1 MIRVLAGLEF
11 GGASLTEL
19 DDLEPG
25 RGGIGQAVWSPAQL
39 LRDLELRLGLGAALE
54 SEALRIARWGARIAE
69 LAPLGRFYS
78 KSFEV
83 DALETAR
90 SVLRLRDSLVEAGW
104 NGQAISAGG
113 ARLQAIVELENLGKP
128 SLPFGYVDRLAGV
141 ERALSDWRTQ
151 FYSELVLAES
161 AELWSTRW
169 RTIFRA
175 LERTGTRL
183 TLRDLNFHGAR
194 ADSDLGKVQA
204 ALRAGNSMAPVEL
217 RGDGSFVLLTAE
229 TSWEAG
235 CSTAAIL
242 DNLPATQTVVIRESD
257 VSAFDNALSIH
268 GARSQG
274 WRSVSPWRAALQI
287 MPLALELAFEPKD
300 PQRVLELLTLPVG
313 PFLGFAGRRL
323 AEALTQSPGIG
334 GPAWEEAK
342 SRLVKGADKYAQ
354 SDAIREDPTD
364 ESERSKQLLA
374 RIEGW
379 LEQPG
384 DDAVS
389 GAPRVALLAVIER
402 VRSWIISRI
411 PASPED
417 TMLLTAARHAGALR
431 AALESDP
438 RPILNLVEVRR
449 LAESVLESGAALPLI
464 KESAGRVAHVDRA
477 GNLRVA
483 RSNVVWWS
491 FVAGG
496 AVSLGARWRQHEV
509 AALMQVGI
517 VFPDA
522 KKRLA
527 ERAVSWRQGL
537 LAATERAIL
546 VAPRKCAGETTPIHP
561 LWDEL
566 VACTRAD
573 EAALERIT
581 LDASALRSLAD
592 GETLLPRPSLRA
604 LAPVALPGGHGE
616 WRVPAETVTPIDH
629 FSPASLNSLLGCP
642 LQWGLQYRAGISAGG
657 HALPPLFMLNG
668 TLGHRLVELL
678 YPLGAFD
685 KPLAELRER
694 AEAELD
700 QLFQRE
706 GAILLRAG
714 MVFERSQLRRQLVT
728 SMLELSNALNG
739 AGLRIVAVEKPIEV
753 TWRDCKLV
761 GRLDLL
767 VATADNV
774 LAIVDVKWGWSSYR
788 DLLKSGHALQL
799 AVYAAAHAA
808 ERGDRTMPEAAYF
821 SLKQQKLF
829 GLPAEVLPN
838 AEEVTGPSL
847 QLTWE
852 RIELSVDKAEQLVE
866 SGRFPVTGVRQSLP
880 LLTSLGVPE
889 SSHGNHF
896 GLPAQESCKHCGF
909 DAICG
914 RRWEAVP

>member
-1 MIRVLAGLEF
+1 MMRVLAGLEF
-11 GGASLTEL
+11 GGATLTEL
-19 DDLEPG
+19 DDLEAG
-25 RGGIGQAVWSPAQL
+25 RGSIGQAVWSPAQL
-39 LRDLELRLGLGAALE
+39 LRDLELRLGLGAELE

-104 NGQAISAGG
+104 NGQAIPGGG
-113 ARLQAIVELENLGKP
+113 ARLEAIVELENLGTP
-128 SLPFGYVDRLAGV
+128 SLPFGYVDRLAAV
-141 ERALSDWRTQ
+141 ERALPDWRTQ
-151 FYSELVLAES
+151 LYSELTVAE
-161 AELWSTRW
+161 ATELWPSRW
-169 RTIFRA
+169 QTIFRA
-175 LERTGTRL
+175 LEGTGTRL
-183 TLRDLNFHGAR
+183 ALPELNLPGAR
-194 ADSDLGKVQA
+194 VDSDLAKVQA
-204 ALRAGNSMAPVEL
+204 ALRAGTSIAPVEL

-229 TSWEAG
+229 TSWEAA
-235 CSTAAIL
+235 CTTAAIL
-242 DNLPATQTVVIRESD
+242 DNLPSAQTVVIRESD
-257 VSAFDNALSIH
+257 VSALDNALSTH
-268 GARSQG
+268 GARTQG
-274 WRSVSPWRAALQI
+274 WRSVSPWRAALQV

-313 PFLGFAGRRL
+313 PFLGFTGRRL

-334 GPAWEEAK
+334 APVWEEAK
-342 SRLVKGADKYAQ
+342 ARLVKGADRYAQ
-354 SDAIREDPTD
+354 SDAVGADPID
-364 ESERSKQLLA
+364 ESERGKQLLA
-374 RIEGW
+374 RIADW

-389 GAPRVALLAVIER
+389 GAPRTALLAVIER
-402 VRSWIISRI
+402 VRSWAISRI

-417 TMLLTAARHAGALR
+417 TMLLTAARHTGALR

-464 KESAGRVAHVDRA
+464 KETAGRVTHVDRA
-477 GNLRVA
+477 GNLRIA

-491 FVAGG
+491 FVGGG
-496 AVSLGARWRQHEV
+496 AMTLGARWRQHEL
-509 AALMQVGI
+509 AALSQAGI
-517 VFPDA
+517 LFPDA

-527 ERAVSWRQGL
+527 ERAVSWRQAL
-537 LAATERAIL
+537 LAATERVVL
-546 VAPRKCAGETTPIHP
+546 VAPRKCAGEAMPIHP

-573 EAALERIT
+573 DAALERIT
-581 LDASALRSLAD
+581 LDAPALRSASA
-592 GETLLPRPSLRA
+592 GATLLARPSLRA

-616 WRVPAETVTPIDH
+616 WRVPAESVAPIDH

-642 LQWGLQYRAGISAGG
+642 LQWGLQYRAGVTAGG

-685 KPLAELRER
+685 LPPAELRER

-714 MVFERSQLRRQLVT
+714 MAFERSQLRRQLVT
-728 SMLELSNALNG
+728 SMLELSSALRG
-739 AGLRIVAVEKPIEV
+739 AGLRILAVEKQIEV
-753 TWRDCKLV
+753 TWRDGKLV

-774 LAIVDVKWGWSSYR
+774 QAIVDVKWGWSSYR

-808 ERGDRTMPEAAYF
+808 ERSDRAMPEAAYF

-829 GLPAEVLPN
+829 GLASELLPN
-838 AEEVTGPSL
+838 AEEISGPSL
-847 QLTWE
+847 PSTWE
-852 RIELSVDKAEQLVE
+852 RIELSVAKAEQLVE

-880 LLTSLGVPE
+880 LLISLGVPDG
-889 SSHGNHF
+889 SHGAHF
-896 GLPAQESCKHCGF
+896 GLPAEESCKYCGF